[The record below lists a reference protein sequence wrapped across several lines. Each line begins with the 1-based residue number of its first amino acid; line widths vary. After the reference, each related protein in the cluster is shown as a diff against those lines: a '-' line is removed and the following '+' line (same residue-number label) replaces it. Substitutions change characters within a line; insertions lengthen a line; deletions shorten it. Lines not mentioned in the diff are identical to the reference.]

1 MVRKFREAAVAGVY
15 QTKQGDLTDRTQAD
29 VWFECASG
37 ACADAGISL
46 SDVDGLVMDGP
57 EGVGIRSLL
66 PAAALG
72 YDLLGK
78 PMRFHASS
86 SVGASAAAA
95 GVNLAVYAV
104 SAGLAEAV
112 LINNSVAGRP
122 DGFASANRDEAVAA
136 MAKMSGPYEYVYGTT
151 RVSDYAVLARRH
163 MYEYGTTS
171 EQLAEVAVA
180 QRFGATL
187 HPLSFNGHRGEISV
201 DDVLGS
207 RMIADPLHLLDC
219 CAINQGGGAIVVTT
233 ADTVRANKKH
243 KPIGLLGYGEGHSH
257 IDVNA
262 APSLAFF
269 DAARLAADTAFTHAG
284 VSPADIDVAGIGD
297 HFTINVLFGIEA
309 AGFCEPGESGSF
321 VENGA
326 LKIGGRLPTNTA
338 GGFLSFSHAGAC
350 GVFILIELVE
360 QLRGTAGGRQVAD
373 AELGYLS
380 GSGGAMQNNF
390 SAILGEV

>member
-1 MVRKFREAAVAGVY
+1 MVRTLREAAVAGVY
-15 QTKQGDLTDRTQAD
+15 QTKQGDLSDRTQAD
-29 VWFECASG
+29 VWFECAKG
-37 ACADAGISL
+37 ACDDAGIPL
-46 SDVDGLVMDGP
+46 GAIDGLIMDGP
-57 EGVGIRSLL
+57 EGVGIRSML

-86 SVGASAAAA
+86 SVGASAAAS

-104 SAGLAEAV
+104 STGLADAV
-112 LINNSVAGRP
+112 VIVNAVAGRP
-122 DGFASANRDEAVAA
+122 QGFSSANRDEAIAA
-136 MAKMSGPYEYVYGTT
+136 MAKLSGPYEYVYGTT

-180 QRFGATL
+180 QRYGATM
-187 HPLSFNGHRGEISV
+187 HPLSCNGHRGEITV
-201 DDVLGS
+201 DDVVGS

-219 CAINQGGGAIVVTT
+219 CAINQGGGSIVVTS
-233 ADTVRANKKH
+233 ADAVRDSKRH
-243 KPIGLLGYGEGHSH
+243 KAIGLLGYGEGHSH
-257 IDVNA
+257 IDPNS

-269 DAARLAADTAFTHAG
+269 DAARLAADTAFAHAG
-284 VSPADIDVAGIGD
+284 VARDDIDVAGIGD

-309 AGFCEPGESGSF
+309 GGFCRPGEGGPF
-321 VENGA
+321 VKNGA
-326 LKIGGRLPTNTA
+326 LQLGGRLPTNTA

-350 GVFILIELVE
+350 GIFTLIEIIE
-360 QLRGTAGGRQVAD
+360 QLRGTAGARQVAD
-373 AELGYLS
+373 ARFGYLS

>member
-1 MVRKFREAAVAGVY
+1 MVGKLREAAVAGVY
-15 QTKQGDLTDRTQAD
+15 QTKQGDLSDRTQAE
-29 VWFECASG
+29 VWFECASR
-37 ACADAGISL
+37 ACEDAGITL
-46 SDVDGLVMDGP
+46 GDIDGLIMDGP

-78 PMRFHASS
+78 PLRFHASS
-86 SVGASAAAA
+86 SIGASAAAA
-95 GVNLAVYAV
+95 GINLAVYAV
-104 SAGLAEAV
+104 STGLAEVV
-112 LINNSVAGRP
+112 LIDNAVAGRP
-122 DGFASANRDEAVAA
+122 TGLASANRDEAVAA

-180 QRFGATL
+180 QRHGATL
-187 HPLSFNGHRGEISV
+187 HSLSFNGHRGEITV
-201 DDVLGS
+201 DDVVNS
-207 RMIADPLHLLDC
+207 RMIADPLHMLDC

-233 ADTVRANKKH
+233 ADTVRANKRH
-243 KPIGLLGYGEGHSH
+243 RAIGLLGYGEGHSH

-269 DAARLAADTAFTHAG
+269 DAARLAADTAFGFAG
-284 VSPADIDVAGIGD
+284 VSRDEIDVTGIGD
-297 HFTINVLFGIEA
+297 HFTVNVLFGLEA
-309 AGFCEPGESGSF
+309 AGFCKPGEGGQF

-326 LKIGGRLPTNTA
+326 LKVGGRLPTNTA

-350 GVFILIELVE
+350 GVFTLIELVE
-360 QLRGTAGGRQVAD
+360 QLRGTAGERQVND
-373 AELGYLS
+373 AKLGYLS